1 MTMGKIFKRGLIA
14 LAPISLTI
22 AFVIWLFRFFEN
34 MFSVPLKAA
43 LGDYYFRGLG
53 ILVALVLIFLVGS
66 ALNTYILQKLSALG
80 ERILAKIPFV
90 KTLYNSIVDMMS
102 HFQPKDKDR
111 MGKVV
116 TFEVGDVRL
125 IGLVTR
131 EDFEGLPEGVGR
143 DDEIAVF
150 IPMSYQIGGI
160 TLFVRRSKITPVA
173 MTVEEGMRFIVTAG
187 VATRAPLPDHKK
199 KH

>member
-1 MTMGKIFKRGLIA
+1 MGKIFKRGLIA

-22 AFVIWLFRFFEN
+22 AFVVWLFRFFEN
-34 MFSVPLKAA
+34 MLSVPLKTA
-43 LGDYYFRGLG
+43 LGKYYFHGAG
-53 ILVALVLIFLVGS
+53 IIVALIIIFLVGTVI
-66 ALNTYILQKLSALG
+66 NTWILQRLSALG
-80 ERILAKIPFV
+80 ERIMAKIPFV

-131 EDFEGLPEGVGR
+131 ESLEDLPDGVAQ

-150 IPMSYQIGGI
+150 VPMSYQIGGI
-160 TLFVRRSKITPVA
+160 TLFIHRSKVKPVA

-187 VATRAPLPDHKK
+187 VATGAPHSHEKK
-199 KH
+199 KK